1 MTTAAQR
8 LDDNVERL
16 DIRRA
21 KQVLD
26 DMVDHPF
33 FLLVF
38 LPDGAEAVIKGLD
51 EEAVALIRSVLA
63 TLGDG

>member
-1 MTTAAQR
+1 
-8 LDDNVERL
+8 
-16 DIRRA
+16 
-21 KQVLD
+21 
-26 DMVDHPF
+26 MVDHPF

-51 EEAVALIRSVLA
+51 DEAVALIRSVLA